1 SQHVLK
7 SMNEAVA
14 HIRELN
20 TFIEVAAHEQAQA
33 VAEVSHTL
41 VEINSAEAEI
51 SQGAVMASEGSQQL
65 LDVAQQQQALLARF
79 AIR

>member
-33 VAEVSHTL
+33 VAEVSQTL
-41 VEINSAEAEI
+41 VSINTVAAET
-51 SQGAVMASEGSQQL
+51 SQGAVIAADSSQEL
-65 LDVAQQQQALLARF
+65 LEVARQQQALLGKF
-79 AIR
+79 SVN